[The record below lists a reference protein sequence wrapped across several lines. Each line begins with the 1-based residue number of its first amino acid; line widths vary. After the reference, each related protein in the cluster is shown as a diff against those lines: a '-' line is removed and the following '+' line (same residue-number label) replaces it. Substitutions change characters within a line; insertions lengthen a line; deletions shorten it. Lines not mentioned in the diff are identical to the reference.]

1 MAILENIRKRT
12 TVLILIIGLA
22 LFAFVISGVFTSNDF
37 SGGKIGSSVA
47 EVNGNE
53 IPIDEFR
60 RKVEVASNR
69 FGPSASSMMVVN
81 QVWDQEVRN
90 SILGQQFE
98 DLGIDIERDQIM
110 NYIKTIPA
118 YNQNPQFMNENGVFD
133 ENMFR
138 DFIADLKVNS
148 PSQYNLWLQDEQS
161 IIQNA
166 KQQTYFNLVKA
177 GVGATLKEGELD
189 YKLANDKVDVKYV
202 RLPYTSI
209 ADSTINISKSEI
221 QTYINKHKE
230 EFKQENARDIQYVY
244 FEEKASAEDEKALK
258 EETLKLLEDTIEYRE
273 ETDRMDTIPGFRNTT
288 DLADFLDRR
297 SDIKYDTI
305 YKAKKDLP
313 VSFADS
319 LVALNIGETF
329 GPYRD
334 GDYFKVSRMVDRK
347 IEGSAKASH
356 ILIAYVDA
364 PRVEEIQKEIIRT
377 KEEAEEKA
385 KELLKEARKKET
397 IFAVLARENSDGTSA
412 PNGGDLGYFQ
422 KERMV
427 PEFSDFSFGNPVG
440 TIGLVETDFGFHV
453 IKIDDKQDIYRIAT
467 LAREIEPSETTV
479 NTLFQNATKFEM
491 ESISGE
497 KAFTDLANEN
507 DYEVRPVNK
516 IMAMDESLPGLGS
529 QRAIVQWA
537 FKEDTEVGDIKRFNV
552 NNGYVIAQMTGQY
565 NEGLKT
571 VEDASTTVLPILR
584 KKRKAEQLINAN
596 KGKTMEEVAKDNS
609 VSISNASALTVKAP
623 TIPGAGREPVVVGT
637 AFAMNVGETSDFIEG
652 ETGVYLVSVTTKVD
666 APKLENYSTFANSIK
681 TSNAAKVNNA
691 VYNALKKASEI
702 EDNRAVFY

>member
-12 TVLILIIGLA
+12 TILILIIGLA
-22 LFAFVISGVFTSNDF
+22 LFAFVISGVFTNSSF
-37 SGGKIGSSVA
+37 AGGKVGSSVA

-118 YNQNPQFMNENGVFD
+118 YNQNPQFMNEDGIFD
-133 ENMFR
+133 ENKFR

-189 YKLANDKVDVKYV
+189 YKLANDKIDIKYV
-202 RLPYTSI
+202 RVPYTAI
-209 ADSTINISKSEI
+209 ADSTISISKSEI
-221 QTYINKHKE
+221 QSYINKHKD
-230 EFKQENARDIQYVY
+230 EFKQEKARDIQYVY
-244 FEEKASAEDEKALK
+244 FEEKASAADENAIK
-258 EETLKLLEDTIEYRE
+258 EETLKLLDDTIEYRE
-273 ETDRMDTIPGFRNTT
+273 QTDRMDTIPGFRNAT

-297 SDIKYDTI
+297 SDMKYDTI

-313 VSFADS
+313 SSFADT
-319 LVALNIGETF
+319 LVTLKVGGLF

-334 GDYFKVSRMVDRK
+334 GNYFKVSKMVDKK
-347 IEGSAKASH
+347 INGTAKASH
-356 ILIAYVDA
+356 ILISWKGAERA
-364 PRVEEIQKEIIRT
+364 GENITRT
-377 KEEAEEKA
+377 KEEAEAKA
-385 KELLKEARKKET
+385 KELLAEARKED
-397 IFAVLARENSDGTSA
+397 AVFVQLARDNSDGPSA

-422 KERMV
+422 EGAMV
-427 PEFSDFSFGNPVG
+427 ADFNDFVFGNNVG
-440 TIGLVETDFGFHV
+440 TIGLVETEFGFHV
-453 IKIDDKQDIYRIAT
+453 IKIDDKQEIYRIAT

-479 NTLFQNATKFEM
+479 NNLFQDATKFEM
-491 ESISGE
+491 DAISGE
-497 KAFTDLANEN
+497 KAFPDLAKES

-516 IMAMDESLPGLGS
+516 IMAMDENLPGLGS
-529 QRAIVQWA
+529 QRGIVQWA
-537 FKEDTEVGDIKRFNV
+537 FNEETKVGEIKRFNV
-552 NNGYVIAQMTGQY
+552 NNGYVIAQMTGKY
-565 NEGLKT
+565 EEGLKT

-584 KKRKAEQLINAN
+584 KERKAEKLITAN
-596 KGKTMEEVAKDNS
+596 KGKSMEEVAKDNS
-609 VSISNASALTVKAP
+609 VSLSNASALSVKAP
-623 TIPGAGREPVVVGT
+623 TIPGAGREPKVVGT
-637 AFAMNVGETSDFIEG
+637 AFAMNVGDTSDFLIG
-652 ETGVYLVSVTTKVD
+652 ETGVYLITVTNKQE
-666 APKLENYSTFANSIK
+666 APKLDNYSTFANSIK
-681 TSNAAKVNNA
+681 TSNAGNVNNT
-691 VYNALKKASEI
+691 VYNALKKASKI
-702 EDNRAVFY
+702 EDNRSLFY

>member
-12 TVLILIIGLA
+12 TILILIIGLA
-22 LFAFVISGVFTSNDF
+22 LFAFVISGVFTNSSF
-37 SGGKIGSSVA
+37 AGGKVGSSVA

-110 NYIKTIPA
+110 SYIKTIPA
-118 YNQNPQFMNENGVFD
+118 YNQNPQFMNEDGIFD
-133 ENMFR
+133 ENKFR

-189 YKLANDKVDVKYV
+189 YKLANDKIDIKYV
-202 RLPYTSI
+202 RVPYTAI
-209 ADSTINISKSEI
+209 ADSTISISKSEI
-221 QTYINKHKE
+221 QSYINKHKD
-230 EFKQENARDIQYVY
+230 EFKQEKARDIQYVY
-244 FEEKASAEDEKALK
+244 FEEKASAADENAIK
-258 EETLKLLEDTIEYRE
+258 EETLKLLDDTIEYRE
-273 ETDRMDTIPGFRNTT
+273 QTDRMDTIPGFRNAT

-297 SDIKYDTI
+297 SDMKYDTI

-313 VSFADS
+313 SSFADT
-319 LVALNIGETF
+319 LVTLKVGELF

-334 GDYFKVSRMVDRK
+334 GNYFKVSKMVDKK
-347 IEGSAKASH
+347 INGTAKASH
-356 ILIAYVDA
+356 ILISWKGAERA
-364 PRVEEIQKEIIRT
+364 GENITRT
-377 KEEAEEKA
+377 KEEAEAKA
-385 KELLKEARKKET
+385 KELLAEARKED
-397 IFAVLARENSDGTSA
+397 AVFVQLARDNSDGPSA

-422 KERMV
+422 EGAMV
-427 PEFSDFSFGNPVG
+427 ADFNDFVFGNNVG
-440 TIGLVETDFGFHV
+440 TIGLVETEFGFHV
-453 IKIDDKQDIYRIAT
+453 IKIDDKQEIYRIAT

-479 NTLFQNATKFEM
+479 NNLFQDATKFEM
-491 ESISGE
+491 DAISGE
-497 KAFTDLANEN
+497 KAFPDLAKES

-516 IMAMDESLPGLGS
+516 IMAMDENLPGLGS
-529 QRAIVQWA
+529 QRGIVQWA
-537 FKEDTEVGDIKRFNV
+537 FNEETKVGEIKRFNV
-552 NNGYVIAQMTGQY
+552 NNGYVIAQMTGKY
-565 NEGLKT
+565 EEGLKT

-584 KKRKAEQLINAN
+584 KERKAEKLITAN
-596 KGKTMEEVAKDNS
+596 KGKSMEEVAKDNS
-609 VSISNASALTVKAP
+609 VSVSNASALSVKAP
-623 TIPGAGREPVVVGT
+623 TIPGAGREPKVVGT
-637 AFAMNVGETSDFIEG
+637 AFAMNVGDTSDFLIG
-652 ETGVYLVSVTTKVD
+652 ETGVYLITVTNKQE
-666 APKLENYSTFANSIK
+666 APKLDNYSTFANSIK
-681 TSNAAKVNNA
+681 TSNAGNVNNT
-691 VYNALKKASEI
+691 VYNALKKASKI
-702 EDNRAVFY
+702 EDNRSFFY

>member
-12 TVLILIIGLA
+12 TILILIIGLA
-22 LFAFVISGVFTSNDF
+22 LFAFVISGVFTNSSF
-37 SGGKIGSSVA
+37 AGGKVGSSVA

-118 YNQNPQFMNENGVFD
+118 YNQNPQFMNEDGIFD
-133 ENMFR
+133 ENKFR

-189 YKLANDKVDVKYV
+189 YKLANDKIDIKYV
-202 RLPYTSI
+202 RVPYTAI
-209 ADSTINISKSEI
+209 PDSTISISKSEI
-221 QTYINKHKE
+221 QSYINKHRD
-230 EFKQENARDIQYVY
+230 EFKQEKARDIQYVY
-244 FEEKASAEDEKALK
+244 FEEKASAADENAIK
-258 EETLKLLEDTIEYRE
+258 EETLKLLDDTIEYRE
-273 ETDRMDTIPGFRNTT
+273 QTDRMDTIPGLRNAT
-288 DLADFLDRR
+288 DLADFLDRK
-297 SDIKYDTI
+297 SDMKYDTI

-313 VSFADS
+313 SSFADT
-319 LVALNIGETF
+319 LVTLEVGELF

-334 GDYFKVSRMVDRK
+334 GNYFKVSKMVDK
-347 IEGSAKASH
+347 KANGTAKASH
-356 ILIAYVDA
+356 ILISWKGAERAGVN
-364 PRVEEIQKEIIRT
+364 ITRT
-377 KEEAEEKA
+377 KEEAEAKA
-385 KELLKEARKKET
+385 KELLAEARKED
-397 IFAVLARENSDGTSA
+397 AVFVQLARDNSDGPSA

-422 KERMV
+422 EGAMV
-427 PEFSDFSFGNPVG
+427 ADFNDFVFGNNVG
-440 TIGLVETDFGFHV
+440 TLGLVETEFGFHV

-479 NTLFQNATKFEM
+479 NNLFQDATKFEM
-491 ESISGE
+491 DAISGE
-497 KAFTDLANEN
+497 KAFPDLAKES

-516 IMAMDESLPGLGS
+516 IMAMDENLPGLGT
-529 QRAIVQWA
+529 QRGIVQWA
-537 FKEDTEVGDIKRFNV
+537 FNEETKLGEIKRFNV
-552 NNGYVIAQMTGQY
+552 NNGYVIAQMTGKY
-565 NEGLKT
+565 EEGLKT

-584 KKRKAEQLINAN
+584 KERKAEKLITAN
-596 KGKTMEEVAKDNS
+596 KGKSMEEVAKDNS
-609 VSISNASALTVKAP
+609 VSVSNASALSVKAP
-623 TIPGAGREPVVVGT
+623 TIPGAGREPKVVGT
-637 AFAMNVGETSDFIEG
+637 AFAMNVGNTSDFLIG
-652 ETGVYLVSVTTKVD
+652 ETGVYLITVTNKQE
-666 APKLENYSTFANSIK
+666 APKLDNYSTFANSIK
-681 TSNAAKVNNA
+681 TSNAGNVNNT
-691 VYNALKKASEI
+691 VYNALKKASKI
-702 EDNRAVFY
+702 EDNRSLFY